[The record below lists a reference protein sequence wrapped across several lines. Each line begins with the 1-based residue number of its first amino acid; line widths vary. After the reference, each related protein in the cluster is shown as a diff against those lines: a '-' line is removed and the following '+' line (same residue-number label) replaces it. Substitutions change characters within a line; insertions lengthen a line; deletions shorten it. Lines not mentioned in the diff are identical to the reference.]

1 MAKIVVLRHHP
12 AAKNL
17 LLTVS
22 DDRGSPKARI
32 WDTEKGE
39 LLLTAELPAG
49 GVSSALPS
57 HTMTYILT

>member
-1 MAKIVVLRHHP
+1 MIKITELRHHP
-12 AAKNL
+12 SAKNV

-32 WDTEKGE
+32 WNTETGV

-49 GVSSALPS
+49 GVSFFSFLS
-57 HTMTYILT
+57 LNLS